1 MRSATLKPMQVR
13 SIGVFYGSTTGNT
26 EEAADEIT
34 RVLCKGSDANVR
46 AISVSGTDPSK
57 LFEFDA
63 LVLGCPTWDD
73 GNLQCGWERFLQ
85 RMGELQM
92 AGKPVAFF
100 GSGDSLCYP
109 ETFQDAQGILA
120 AEFRRRGARLIGSW
134 PTEGYTFNASRG
146 VENGRF
152 FGLALDTDDAWSLTR
167 SRIATWSTQ
176 LLSELAC
183 LP

>member
-1 MRSATLKPMQVR
+1 MQVR

-34 RVLCKGSDANVR
+34 RVLCSQSEATVR
-46 AISVSGTDPSK
+46 VISVSGTDPSK

-73 GNLQCGWERFLQ
+73 G
-85 RMGELQM
+85 
-92 AGKPVAFF
+92 KPV
-100 GSGDSLCYP
+100 
-109 ETFQDAQGILA
+109 TFQDAQGILA
-120 AEFRRRGARLIGSW
+120 VEFRARGARLIGSW

-146 VENGRF
+146 VENGQF

-167 SRIATWSTQ
+167 SRITTWSTQ
-176 LLSELAC
+176 LLNELDC